1 MPGLLGAMETMGP
14 EKVLGIAEL
23 TRIIAQEGGR
33 PHGCGMH
40 LGVLTSG
47 GDAPGMNAAIRAVTR
62 SALRRKWICWG
73 IYGGYEGLLA
83 GGTQLRALQWHD
95 VSGILHKGG
104 TILGS
109 ARSAEFRQ
117 RGGRLRAVKNMLAV
131 GLDRLV
137 VIGGDGSLTGAQML
151 YEEWSDLLAE
161 LVNTGQISA
170 ELAARHPMLR
180 VVGLP
185 GSIDNDLPGIDVSI
199 GADTALNRVVEATDR
214 LFSTADSHRR
224 IFVVEVMGRRCGYLT
239 VMASLASGA
248 EVAIV
253 PESPLGPDW
262 PAQLCQK
269 LKQAR
274 EAGRRA
280 SIVLVAEGAQDTQ
293 GAAIGSQ
300 QVQQAI
306 HQGLGEEV
314 RVTIL
319 GHVQRGGAPTAFDRN
334 QSTLLGAAAVETLAE
349 GDGEPVLV
357 GMRGNHPYR
366 ARLKD
371 CLELSQ
377 KVSEALK
384 AGDEQEAILLRGHF
398 FQESLQT
405 RKVLGK
411 VCPGPFQSERRCIGV
426 MHAGG
431 PAPGMNTAVR
441 AAVRMLADQ
450 GHTVLAIQRGLKGLV
465 EGELRE
471 IGWMDV
477 SGWSSRGGAELGTN
491 RKLLSGHD
499 LYAVARHIEQFQ
511 LQGLLIVGGLAA
523 YETAATL
530 RQQEEHYPS
539 FGLPVVCV
547 PATIDNNLPG
557 TDLSIGTDTA
567 LNSIVEVVDKI
578 KQSAVASQRCF
589 IVEVMGRR
597 CGYLALM
604 AALATGAEQV
614 YLPEE
619 ALHIERLLADLHSF
633 REGFRRGRRV
643 GLVIRNECASSLYNT
658 PFIANL
664 FEEEGRCDF
673 DVRQA
678 ILGHL
683 QQGGDPTAF
692 DRTLAVR
699 LTAQACQKLLDML
712 DSGKSAS
719 LAVGLQHGE
728 TRFSDLRDLKRWLDP
743 GGERPLEQWWQPLQG
758 LMQQLAEPES

>member
-1 MPGLLGAMETMGP
+1 M
-14 EKVLGIAEL
+14 
-23 TRIIAQEGGR
+23 Q
-33 PHGCGMH
+33 

-62 SALRRKWICWG
+62 SALRRNCTCWG

-83 GGTQLRALQWHD
+83 GGSQLRPLQWHD
-95 VSGILHKGG
+95 VSGILHRGG
-104 TILGS
+104 TMLGS

-117 RGGRLRAVKNMLAV
+117 RAGRLRAARNMLAV

-137 VIGGDGSLTGAQML
+137 VIGGDGSLTGAQL
-151 YEEWSDLLAE
+151 FFEEWPDLLAE
-161 LVNTGQISA
+161 LVSSGQFPP
-170 ELAARHPMLR
+170 ELAARHSLLR

-262 PAQLCQK
+262 PEQLCHK
-269 LKQAR
+269 LKDAR
-274 EAGRRA
+274 MAGRRA
-280 SIVLVAEGAQDTQ
+280 SIVLVAEGAQDKGGQ
-293 GAAIGSQ
+293 PIGSQ

-319 GHVQRGGAPTAFDRN
+319 GHVQRGGSPTAFDRN
-334 QSTLLGAAAVETLAE
+334 QSTLLGAAAVEALCE
-349 GDGEPVLV
+349 PEGEPILI
-357 GMRGNHPYR
+357 GLRGNHPYR
-366 ARLKD
+366 APLKE
-371 CLELSQ
+371 CLNLSQ
-377 KVSEALK
+377 QVSEALQR
-384 AGDEQEAILLRGHF
+384 ADEESAVRLRGHF

-411 VCPGPFQSERRCIGV
+411 VRPGPFRGEPRFIGL

-441 AAVRMLADQ
+441 AAVRMLSDQ
-450 GHTVLAIQRGLKGLV
+450 GHTVLAIQRGPKGLV
-465 EGELRE
+465 EGDIRP

-477 SGWSSRGGAELGTN
+477 SGWSSWGGAELGTN

-511 LQGLLIVGGLAA
+511 IQGLLIVGGLAA

-589 IVEVMGRR
+589 IVEVMGRH

-604 AALATGAEQV
+604 SALATGAEQV

-619 ALHIERLLADLHSF
+619 DLRIERLLADLRAF
-633 REGFRRGRRV
+633 TDGFRQGRRV
-643 GLVIRNECASSLYNT
+643 GLAIRNECASHLYTT

-664 FEEEGRCDF
+664 FEEEGRQDF

-692 DRTLAVR
+692 DRSLAVR
-699 LTAQACQKLLDML
+699 LTAQACQKLLKL
-712 DSGKSAS
+712 LEQGQSAS
-719 LAVGLQHGE
+719 LAVGLQAGE
-728 TRFSDLRDLKRWLDP
+728 TRYTDLRDLKRLLAP
-743 GGERPLEQWWQPLQG
+743 GGERPLHQWWQPLQG
-758 LMQQLAEPES
+758 LMQQLADPASRESV